1 MFAPFQGVEINDSK
15 PPEGATRSQISP
27 NDWCRPY
34 SHRSRETGWLRAP
47 LGRRRLGEVANA
59 FPGRPF
65 RPGVLERVHQLLG
78 ELRRHVH
85 ARDDDA
91 RDVALLDLVVDAGEG
106 DRELVVR
113 ERDVGEVRV
122 DAGQVRGIEMD
133 VELAL
138 GGVAFV
144 VHWRGYYCRG
154 PLRQPPPLRLGAC
167 RILRVDRGRNG

>member
-1 MFAPFQGVEINDSK
+1 MSA
-15 PPEGATRSQISP
+15 RS
-27 NDWCRPY
+27 
-34 SHRSRETGWLRAP
+34 P

-59 FPGRPF
+59 LSGRPF

-122 DAGQVRGIEMD
+122 DAGQIRGIEMD

-144 VHWRGYYCRG
+144 VHWRGYYWRG
-154 PLRQPPPLRLGAC
+154 ALRQPPPLCRGARRL
-167 RILRVDRGRNG
+167 LR